1 MIRRRDFLTFLSG
14 AAAWPLAARAQQA
27 KAPTVG
33 VLGSETADIFADRL
47 RAFAQGLRDAGYVE
61 GRNVVFEYRWAETRY
76 DRLRQMAS
84 DLVSRRVDVIV
95 AMGGVLPTLAAKAA
109 TASIPFVFAIGADP
123 VEFKLVSSLSRPGGN
138 LTGVTNLNLEVVQK
152 RLELLHEMV
161 PTAASIGALV
171 DPGNPLVGEENAKE
185 LQAAAGMLGLQLRVL
200 QAGTDADLERAFAS
214 LAQQRGDALV
224 ITNDPFLNT
233 RTEQLAALTARYS
246 MPAIHSYRT
255 FPAAGGLASYGASVS
270 DEWRIAGS
278 YTGRILKGEKPAD
291 LPVQQSTKVE
301 LVINLKTAK
310 ALGLTVPPSLLAR
323 ADEVI
328 E

>member
-1 MIRRRDFLTFLSG
+1 MMRRRDFLTFLSG
-14 AAAWPLAARAQQA
+14 AAAWALAARAQQA

-76 DRLRQMAS
+76 DRLPQMAS

-109 TASIPFVFAIGADP
+109 TATIPIVFAIGADP

-200 QAGTDADLERAFAS
+200 QAGTEADLERAFAS

-301 LVINLKTAK
+301 LVTNLKTAK
-310 ALGLTVPPSLLAR
+310 ALGLTVPPSLLAT

>member
-1 MIRRRDFLTFLSG
+1 MRRRDFLAALG
-14 AAAWPLAARAQQA
+14 GAAAAWPLVARAQQA

-76 DRLRQMAS
+76 DRLPQMAS

-109 TASIPFVFAIGADP
+109 TATIPIVFAIGADP

-255 FPAAGGLASYGASVS
+255 FPAAGGLASYGASAS

-301 LVINLKTAK
+301 LVTNLKTAK

>member
-1 MIRRRDFLTFLSG
+1 MRRRDFLAALG
-14 AAAWPLAARAQQA
+14 GAAAAWPLVARAQQA

-33 VLGSETADIFADRL
+33 VLGSETPDIFADRL

-76 DRLRQMAS
+76 DRLPQMAS

-109 TASIPFVFAIGADP
+109 TATIPIVFAIGADP

-161 PTAASIGALV
+161 PTAARIGALV

-185 LQAAAGMLGLQLRVL
+185 LQAAAAMLGLQLRVL
-200 QAGTDADLERAFAS
+200 QAGTEADLERAFAS
-214 LAQQRGDALV
+214 LAQQRGGALV

-233 RTEQLAALTARYS
+233 RVEQLAALTARYA
-246 MPAIHSYRT
+246 MPAIHSFRA

-270 DEWRIAGS
+270 EEWRIAGS

-310 ALGLTVPPSLLAR
+310 ALGITVPITLLGR

>member
-1 MIRRRDFLTFLSG
+1 MMRRRDFLTFLSG
-14 AAAWPLAARAQQA
+14 AAAWALAARAQQA

-76 DRLRQMAS
+76 DRLPQMAS

-109 TASIPFVFAIGADP
+109 TATIPIVFAIGADP

-185 LQAAAGMLGLQLRVL
+185 LQAAAAMLGLQLRVL